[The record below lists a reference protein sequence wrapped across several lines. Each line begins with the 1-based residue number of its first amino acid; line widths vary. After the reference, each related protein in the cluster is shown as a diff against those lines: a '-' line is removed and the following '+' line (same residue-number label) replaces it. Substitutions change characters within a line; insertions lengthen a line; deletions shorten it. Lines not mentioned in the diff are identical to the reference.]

1 MKRTF
6 LFLLVIGVI
15 LLPSSLFSSGQAG
28 APPGLQVTITPTAFN
43 YLPFVAK
50 SWLYSFKPLSEDSV
64 LMLIGELWEE
74 GPPTPWLSALE
85 QRIDLAV
92 QSGVDTVEIVFR
104 TSAVEYTFQELDQL
118 LNRAAQKGIGV
129 IPRIVVNSQTFS
141 ELIRTESDLLPD
153 YTNAAQF
160 QYAVELL
167 ERVIR
172 HLEAF
177 PNIVAYQ
184 VEWGHYGESWI
195 NAPFWDSPSSKN
207 TFLTFLKSL
216 SPEFYRFDVNNI
228 ANWANGDV
236 MYYCPFLPEG
246 DPRRDHL
253 NVAEFCWYQQW
264 RNRTT
269 REITWELRE
278 AVKGMTQKPIVGFSY
293 VVAGP
298 GYEYTAH
305 SYLDATFSD
314 WVPHPLSAH
323 KDFIRDAY
331 FAGLHLGELDFD
343 TPYFAKENVEQAIA
357 NMYGR
362 GIVPVIFYPHW
373 SEKLFDGDI
382 PELVQYINKYKGRIS
397 EVDRAQVLIVFG
409 RSDIGIIN
417 TNSVEVLPEGGLPLT
432 WDDPPGL
439 LAAMLSKGVSVDAI
453 NPEVYTP
460 SLGDRYK
467 VVLVVVP
474 RDSIDH
480 EFQDRLSQT
489 STNIFVAHPSFLF
502 GTPTT
507 SSPLTTTSGYCGNWN
522 PVILQRRSI
531 GIQVWGIAPGVQ
543 NPRVEFRGPLS
554 QLGTITNYTPN
565 HVFSYYQGDFDEIYA
580 TAHFLN
586 ASFPTIVRIGN
597 IVLFGLDTHVTDE
610 VQRQISQSAF
620 LKILEGMGV
629 RLD

>member
-228 ANWANGDV
+228 AN
-236 MYYCPFLPEG
+236 
-246 DPRRDHL
+246 
-253 NVAEFCWYQQW
+253 
-264 RNRTT
+264 
-269 REITWELRE
+269 
-278 AVKGMTQKPIVGFSY
+278 
-293 VVAGP
+293 
-298 GYEYTAH
+298 
-305 SYLDATFSD
+305 
-314 WVPHPLSAH
+314 
-323 KDFIRDAY
+323 
-331 FAGLHLGELDFD
+331 
-343 TPYFAKENVEQAIA
+343 
-357 NMYGR
+357 
-362 GIVPVIFYPHW
+362 
-373 SEKLFDGDI
+373 
-382 PELVQYINKYKGRIS
+382 
-397 EVDRAQVLIVFG
+397 
-409 RSDIGIIN
+409 
-417 TNSVEVLPEGGLPLT
+417 
-432 WDDPPGL
+432 
-439 LAAMLSKGVSVDAI
+439 
-453 NPEVYTP
+453 
-460 SLGDRYK
+460 
-467 VVLVVVP
+467 
-474 RDSIDH
+474 
-480 EFQDRLSQT
+480 
-489 STNIFVAHPSFLF
+489 
-502 GTPTT
+502 
-507 SSPLTTTSGYCGNWN
+507 
-522 PVILQRRSI
+522 
-531 GIQVWGIAPGVQ
+531 
-543 NPRVEFRGPLS
+543 
-554 QLGTITNYTPN
+554 
-565 HVFSYYQGDFDEIYA
+565 
-580 TAHFLN
+580 
-586 ASFPTIVRIGN
+586 
-597 IVLFGLDTHVTDE
+597 
-610 VQRQISQSAF
+610 
-620 LKILEGMGV
+620 
-629 RLD
+629 